1 MRVKTILNRVER
13 HPGFVYGDALLDKDV
28 RLLVPVTARKGSR
41 PLCSGCGSRGPTYD
55 TRPSREFRFVPLWG
69 IAVFFVYAMRRVDCE
84 RCGVRVE
91 SVSWATGK
99 EHSTTTLLWFL
110 AMWAKRLSWQ
120 ETAEA
125 FDSSWRTVFLAVRMA
140 VDWGRAHL
148 VLGTIESIGVDEL
161 SWRRKGKP
169 KFITLVYQLDA
180 GCRRLLAIHPDR
192 REGSLRPFFE
202 WIGPDGAASIRFVC
216 SDMWKP
222 YLKVLKE
229 KASQAIHVIDPFH
242 IAQHLSKA
250 IDQVRRSEVE
260 TLRLQGRLPVLKDS
274 RWALLRRP
282 ENRTEKDEAKLKD
295 LVRFN
300 LKSVRACLLR
310 WDFDCFWSYTS
321 GTWAGQFLDRWC
333 TRAMRSQLAPMKR
346 VVQMLRTHRPY
357 LMAWFKAKGQ
367 LATGAVEGL
376 NNRAR
381 AVTKRSYGFR
391 TFKVLETALY
401 HTLGRLPEP
410 SFTHRFW

>member
-148 VLGTIESIGVDEL
+148 VLGTIEGSPLFGV
-161 SWRRKGKP
+161 GKSA
-169 KFITLVYQLDA
+169 FVSGREALVEPAERPSA
-180 GCRRLLAIHPDR
+180 GSPGG
-192 REGSLRPFFE
+192 GSH
-202 WIGPDGAASIRFVC
+202 G
-216 SDMWKP
+216 
-222 YLKVLKE
+222 
-229 KASQAIHVIDPFH
+229 
-242 IAQHLSKA
+242 
-250 IDQVRRSEVE
+250 
-260 TLRLQGRLPVLKDS
+260 
-274 RWALLRRP
+274 
-282 ENRTEKDEAKLKD
+282 NR
-295 LVRFN
+295 V
-300 LKSVRACLLR
+300 
-310 WDFDCFWSYTS
+310 
-321 GTWAGQFLDRWC
+321 
-333 TRAMRSQLAPMKR
+333 
-346 VVQMLRTHRPY
+346 
-357 LMAWFKAKGQ
+357 
-367 LATGAVEGL
+367 
-376 NNRAR
+376 
-381 AVTKRSYGFR
+381 SYG
-391 TFKVLETALY
+391 VPAC
-401 HTLGRLPEP
+401 
-410 SFTHRFW
+410 S